1 MDELPTSDVYTQDEI
16 DSAKALS
23 AICYVLPIIVLVPL
37 IQKDNSYALFH
48 ARQVLIM
55 VVLLLG
61 ISVLALVPVVGWCFF
76 GPASFVAWLTF
87 AVIGVMNS
95 INGRAQMLPLIG
107 VYGERWFAGVR
118 KG

>member
-61 ISVLALVPVVGWCFF
+61 LTVLAVIPVLGCFLA
-76 GPASFVAWLTF
+76 PVSFVAWLTF

>member
-1 MDELPTSDVYTQDEI
+1 MEELPTSDVYTQDEI

-61 ISVLALVPVVGWCFF
+61 LSVLGIVPFFVCVVG
-76 GPASFVAWLTF
+76 PVSLVAWLTF

-95 INGRAQMLPLIG
+95 INGRAQMLPVIG